1 MDGVFQNEHGPAV
14 KKAGFLSTGKGKI
27 CDLGVDHIFA
37 AHSRRFSKANV
48 R

>member
-37 AHSRRFSKANV
+37 AHSLRFSKANV